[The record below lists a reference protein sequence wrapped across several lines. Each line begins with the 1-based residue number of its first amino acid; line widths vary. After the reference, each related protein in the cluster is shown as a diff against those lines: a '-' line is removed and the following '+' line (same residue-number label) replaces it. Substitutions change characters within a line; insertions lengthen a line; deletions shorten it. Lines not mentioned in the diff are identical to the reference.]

1 MFQKI
6 TKSIFPLLCPRV
18 NVRHR
23 LIHRVCIKIHVSYIL
38 TNMIIIQLMIHQ
50 ALLLNLPAVEILYLI
65 RDTRRHGWEN
75 HVQKSNAYR
84 QRCYDWTVRFHPKHE
99 NVIAALAVNINRLHL
114 ALAQLRRLVTINTAR
129 VWHNTHN
136 RVLVIGIVEITVP
149 VVFIWIDTT
158 TLILSKTKNIRMKK
172 LTTTKY

>member
-65 RDTRRHGWEN
+65 RDTRRHG
-75 HVQKSNAYR
+75 
-84 QRCYDWTVRFHPKHE
+84 
-99 NVIAALAVNINRLHL
+99 
-114 ALAQLRRLVTINTAR
+114 
-129 VWHNTHN
+129 
-136 RVLVIGIVEITVP
+136 
-149 VVFIWIDTT
+149 
-158 TLILSKTKNIRMKK
+158 
-172 LTTTKY
+172 